1 MVFFCCPARHY
12 PKRDWELLPGGGGGG
27 GKAARLGPRPDAQLR
42 VWRSSGL
49 HPSLAHCTRG
59 DRREERAK
67 GREKKRTTHVELR
80 ERGGVRKEA
89 DTSGG

>member
-1 MVFFCCPARHY
+1 VP
-12 PKRDWELLPGGGGGG
+12 EGS

-80 ERGGVRKEA
+80 ERGGSTEGSRHIRRLMDEMSRRPQSPWRVWHN
-89 DTSGG
+89 